1 MPTPSVLELI
11 PAQKIPRLSAS
22 DHVAQTLKKAI
33 VDGVLS
39 AGEMLRQDEIASH
52 FHVSKIPVR
61 EALKHLEAKG
71 LVTFLPNRGA
81 VVASLSAAEIGE
93 YMEIRAML
101 EARAARLSAS
111 LIDDQT
117 IDRARQHLEGFA
129 LATDAGR
136 WGELNWLF
144 HSTLYAAAERP
155 ILLAEIRSLYN
166 KVERYVRALL
176 SITTELPKT
185 LHEHRE
191 ILEAFVRRDP
201 DAAAELTRAHVLD
214 AGASL
219 VHYLNYHRSKGG
231 NK

>member
-1 MPTPSVLELI
+1 MPSALELI
-11 PAQKIPRLSAS
+11 SAQKVPRLSAS

-33 VDGVLS
+33 VDGLLP
-39 AGEMLRQDEIASH
+39 AGEVLRQDEIAGH

-71 LVTFLPNRGA
+71 LVTFLRNRGA
-81 VVASLSAAEIGE
+81 VVASLSADEIDE

-101 EARAARLSAS
+101 EARAARLSVP
-111 LIDDQT
+111 LISDQT
-117 IDRARQHLEGFA
+117 IELARQHLDAFGQA
-129 LATDAGR
+129 ADAGR

-144 HSTLYAAAERP
+144 HSTLYAAAGRP
-155 ILLAEIRSLYN
+155 ILLTEIRSLYN

-176 SITTELPKT
+176 SVTTEMPKT
-185 LHEHRE
+185 QREHAE
-191 ILEAFVRRDP
+191 ILGAFARRDP

-219 VHYLNYHRSKGG
+219 VNYLNDHRSKGG